1 MTLLLLQSLHSASPP
16 PAAFCLKPLF
26 RWINNRHSNSLEN
39 SNRSFKIFH
48 VKTASSRSLSGLH
61 SLFIHP
67 HLLKCFYASWGP
79 SAATLQTLTCSQA
92 EITSGPV
99 SRQISSAWVV
109 VQYNAE
115 RACFCFC
122 QSWTAQKRKL
132 QLFLQLFGENFMKWK
147 EKWIWGENLIAIISF
162 SPFLIFHVIRNIQ

>member
-39 SNRSFKIFH
+39 SNRSFQIFH

-79 SAATLQTLTCSQA
+79 SAAPLQTLTCSQA

-115 RACFCFC
+115 GACFCFY
-122 QSWTAQKRKL
+122 QSWTAQEKATTFPAAFWWEFHEMERKV
-132 QLFLQLFGENFMKWK
+132 
-147 EKWIWGENLIAIISF
+147 NLRREFDCYHFFFPISYL
-162 SPFLIFHVIRNIQ
+162 SCH